1 MNAICWRNTAV
12 NLKPLRTLVRYSF
25 LLINIALA
33 CLLFLCRYIPRIN
46 PFDQPAVGL
55 LSYLVPLLVM
65 ANVVYFFIWLLMRK
79 YVYSLVPLVAVL
91 ASWGVWHSLVA
102 VNRTGSIEGKVSS
115 PAFSVMSYNVRLLD
129 LYNWSGKT
137 GTRDSILLFFKQQQP
152 DLLCL
157 QEFYTGNDSMGVNNI
172 EAIAQAGKY
181 PYWHLLVTDE
191 NRRGR
196 WGSIVFSKHPIV
208 SRKEHD
214 IDVQGSNQLQQTDI
228 ALPHDTVSLFNIHL
242 RSNRFS
248 HEESGLV
255 EQPNDF
261 TPENDTLMNRSRRIL
276 GKLFRTSIHRGL
288 EARLMANVLQHA
300 RHPIVVCGDLNDIPT
315 SYVYFQIR
323 GELNDAFLEGGLGL
337 GATYIKTL
345 PLLRIDYIFHPATY
359 RLNAFKRFDVPYSDH
374 RPIMASLQVL

>member
-1 MNAICWRNTAV
+1 M
-12 NLKPLRTLVRYSF
+12 RTLVRYSF

-55 LSYLVPLLVM
+55 LSYLVPLLVI
-65 ANVVYFFIWLLMRK
+65 ANVVYFFVWILMRK
-79 YVYSLVPLVAVL
+79 YIYSLVPLVAVL
-91 ASWGVWHSLVA
+91 ASWGVWQA
-102 VNRTGSIEGKVSS
+102 VVGLNSKDIVDTKA

-129 LYNWSGKT
+129 LYNWSGKK
-137 GTRDSILLFFKQQQP
+137 GTRDSMLLFFKTHQP

-157 QEFYTGNDSMGVNNI
+157 QEFYTGNDSNGVNNI
-172 EAIAQAGKY
+172 EAIAQAGQY

-191 NRRGR
+191 NHRGR

-208 SRKEHD
+208 GQKEHD

-228 ALPHDTVSLFNIHL
+228 ALTHDTLSLFNIHL

-248 HEESGLV
+248 LEESGLV
-255 EQPNDF
+255 EQPQDF
-261 TPENDTLMNRSRRIL
+261 TPKNDTLMNRSRRIL
-276 GKLFRTSIHRGL
+276 GKLFNTSIHRGL

-300 RHPIVVCGDLNDIPT
+300 QHPIVVCGDLNDIPT

-345 PLLRIDYIFHPATY
+345 PLLRIDYIFHPSSY
-359 RLNAFKRFDVPYSDH
+359 RLNAFKRFDVPFSDH
-374 RPIMASLQVL
+374 RPIMASLQAP